1 MSLTK
6 PGGLGTNV
14 MELPPLPL
22 PLPLPDGVAS
32 KFVAGVNG
40 LDIHYLEAGDP
51 NRPLILLLH
60 GFPELAYSWRKL
72 MVPLAEGGF
81 HVVAPD
87 QRGYGRTTGWS
98 DAYDQDLFTFR
109 MPNLVR
115 DAIGLMFRLGHDHA
129 AHLVGHDFGASVAGW
144 AGLLRPDLFRQITV
158 MSAPFA
164 SPPALPLDAPEPEA
178 DNIATALSGLPRPR
192 KHYQHY
198 YSTPAANQDMM
209 TAPAG
214 LHAFMRAYFHM
225 KSADWA
231 GNTPHPLDGWTAA
244 ALAQMPTYYVMD
256 AAHTIPE
263 AVADAM
269 PSDMEIARA
278 AWLTEADMATYTT
291 EYARTGFQGG
301 LNWYR
306 CRFIDTYNRELQ
318 VHAGKQ
324 MATPLAFIAGAQD
337 WGVQQTPGALEA
349 MENRGS
355 TNYRGTHLISG
366 AGHWVQQEQT
376 DAVLL
381 LLKELER

>member
-1 MSLTK
+1 
-6 PGGLGTNV
+6 
-14 MELPPLPL
+14 
-22 PLPLPDGVAS
+22 
-32 KFVAGVNG
+32 
-40 LDIHYLEAGDP
+40 
-51 NRPLILLLH
+51 
-60 GFPELAYSWRKL
+60 
-72 MVPLAEGGF
+72 
-81 HVVAPD
+81 
-87 QRGYGRTTGWS
+87 
-98 DAYDQDLFTFR
+98 
-109 MPNLVR
+109 
-115 DAIGLMFRLGHDHA
+115 
-129 AHLVGHDFGASVAGW
+129 
-144 AGLLRPDLFRQITV
+144 
-158 MSAPFA
+158 
-164 SPPALPLDAPEPEA
+164 
-178 DNIATALSGLPRPR
+178 
-192 KHYQHY
+192 
-198 YSTPAANQDMM
+198 
-209 TAPAG
+209 
-214 LHAFMRAYFHM
+214 
-225 KSADWA
+225 
-231 GNTPHPLDGWTAA
+231 
-244 ALAQMPTYYVMD
+244 MPTYYVMD